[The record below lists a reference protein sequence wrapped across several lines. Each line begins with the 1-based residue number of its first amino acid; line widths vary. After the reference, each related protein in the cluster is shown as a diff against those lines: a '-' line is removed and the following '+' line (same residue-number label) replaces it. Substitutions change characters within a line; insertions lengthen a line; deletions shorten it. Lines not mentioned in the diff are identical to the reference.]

1 MNILVRAGLKGTM
14 ILLEM
19 CVRYLQHKRIQ
30 AECLKS
36 WMLSEACHICWSW
49 AELLDQRPKRTH
61 FPTAQ
66 ALHHRFH
73 GTAPPTQTPAKHSDT
88 DTLTTLSLS
97 VSATLTV
104 SMTINHEE

>member
-1 MNILVRAGLKGTM
+1 M

-30 AECLKS
+30 AACIKS

-88 DTLTTLSLS
+88 DTLTTLPLS
-97 VSATLTV
+97 VSGTLTV
-104 SMTINHEE
+104 SIIINHEE